1 MDDERIIMLHMRSRR
16 AAWWWRIRTIRSR
29 RRQSRDWGAAL
40 PAVEKYRTGALG
52 PARSKLAA
60 DLTVTSEPRCKCTYI
75 GEAPSPGCPVHDP
88 PTPTDEGE
96 SE

>member
-1 MDDERIIMLHMRSRR
+1 MLHMRSRR

-29 RRQSRDWGAAL
+29 RRQSREWIAAL
-40 PAVEKYRTGALG
+40 PAVDKYRTGALG
-52 PARSKLAA
+52 PERSQLAA
-60 DLTVTSEPRCKCTYI
+60 ALAENKGRCKCTYI

-88 PTPTDEGE
+88 PTPTDERE